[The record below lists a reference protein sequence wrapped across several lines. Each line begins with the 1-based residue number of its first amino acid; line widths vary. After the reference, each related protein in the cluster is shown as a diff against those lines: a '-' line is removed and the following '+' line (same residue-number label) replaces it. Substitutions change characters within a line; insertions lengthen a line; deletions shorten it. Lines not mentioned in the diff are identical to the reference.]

1 MIENKYFTLI
11 NRSLHQVCDSGFR
24 NFGKEFESI
33 PIVKQNLKFE
43 IMKKLFLGLGL
54 VAGTF
59 AFAQTS
65 PSFGLKAGV
74 NISSISDDGYEDS
87 KSKAGFYGGVFMN
100 APLSEQFSIQPEVL
114 YSQLG
119 SKVTRRYTGTVLGN
133 TIDYRE
139 DSKLN
144 LDYITVPIMFQFKAT
159 PQFYL
164 EAGPEFGFLVS
175 AKAKDINTTVVNGST
190 TNQNTN
196 SSEDIKDNYSGFNM
210 GAGLGLGFNFT
221 ENFGINARYVAGF
234 TDINKKNDG
243 SDGTTSTNNDNNKN
257 RNNTFQVGLSYKF

>member
-1 MIENKYFTLI
+1 
-11 NRSLHQVCDSGFR
+11 
-24 NFGKEFESI
+24 
-33 PIVKQNLKFE
+33 
-43 IMKKLFLGLGL
+43 MKKLFLGLGL

-65 PSFGLKAGV
+65 PMFGLKAGV
-74 NISSISDDGYEDS
+74 NIASISDDGYEDA

-114 YSQLG
+114 YSQMG
-119 SKVTRRYTGTVLGN
+119 AKVTGTNTYTVAGITTKN
-133 TIDYRE
+133 KN
-139 DSKLN
+139 SASLN
-144 LDYITVPIMFQFKAT
+144 LDYITVPVMFQFKAT
-159 PQFYL
+159 PNFYL
-164 EAGPEFGFLVS
+164 EAGPEFGFLVG
-175 AKAKDINTTVVNGST
+175 AKSKGDTTTTTTSGGAST
-190 TNQNTN
+190 TTTESY
-196 SSEDIKDNYSGFNM
+196 SSRDMKDNFSSFNM

>member
-1 MIENKYFTLI
+1 
-11 NRSLHQVCDSGFR
+11 
-24 NFGKEFESI
+24 
-33 PIVKQNLKFE
+33 
-43 IMKKLFLGLGL
+43 MKKLFLGLGL

-65 PSFGLKAGV
+65 PSFGLKAGL

-119 SKVTRRYTGTVLGN
+119 SKVTSRYTGTVAGN
-133 TIDYRE
+133 TIDYRQ
-139 DSKLN
+139 DAKLN

-190 TNQNTN
+190 TNQNTS
-196 SSEDIKDNYSGFNM
+196 SSEDIKDNFSSFNM

-243 SDGTTSTNNDNNKN
+243 SNGTTSTNNDNNKN
-257 RNNTFQVGLSYKF
+257 RNNTFQVGVYYKF

>member
-1 MIENKYFTLI
+1 
-11 NRSLHQVCDSGFR
+11 
-24 NFGKEFESI
+24 
-33 PIVKQNLKFE
+33 
-43 IMKKLFLGLGL
+43 MKKLFLGLGL

-65 PSFGLKAGV
+65 PSFGLKAGLNV
-74 NISSISDDGYEDS
+74 SSISKDGYEDS

-100 APLSEQFSIQPEVL
+100 APLSEMFSIQPEVL

-119 SKVTRRYTGTVLGN
+119 SKVTQVSSGTILGTNYTNRT
-133 TIDYRE
+133 
-139 DSKLN
+139 SASLN
-144 LDYITVPIMFQFKAT
+144 LDYITVPVMFQFHAT
-159 PQFYL
+159 PNFYL

-175 AKAKDINTTVVNGST
+175 AKAKDFASTTVSGGETTT
-190 TNQNTN
+190 TNE
-196 SSEDIKDNYSGFNM
+196 SGDIKDNFSGFNM

-234 TDINKKNDG
+234 TDINKKSNNEDG
-243 SDGTTSTNNDNNKN
+243 NTTLEQSGKN

>member
-1 MIENKYFTLI
+1 
-11 NRSLHQVCDSGFR
+11 
-24 NFGKEFESI
+24 
-33 PIVKQNLKFE
+33 
-43 IMKKLFLGLGL
+43 MKKLFLGLGL

-65 PSFGLKAGV
+65 PTFGLKAGV

-114 YSQLG
+114 YSQMG
-119 SKVTRRYTGTVLGN
+119 AKTVATSTGTIAGTTTTMRN
-133 TIDYRE
+133 
-139 DSKLN
+139 SASLN
-144 LDYITVPIMFQFKAT
+144 LDYITVPVMFQFHAT
-159 PQFYL
+159 PNFYL
-164 EAGPEFGFLVS
+164 EAGPEFGFLVG
-175 AKAKDINTTVVNGST
+175 AKGKGDMTTTTTTAGGASST
-190 TNQNTN
+190 
-196 SSEDIKDNYSGFNM
+196 SSESYSSRDLKDYYSGFNM

-234 TDINKKNDG
+234 TDINKKSDG